1 MTDDQSGCLSFG
13 ELADYWMSDIS
24 TADAERI
31 EAHVFACAHCARLLA
46 EAEQVRAGIGAL
58 ALEGGFQA
66 VVTDGFLNQL
76 ARDGVRVRSYS
87 LDPGDSIRCSVW
99 VDDEIMVARLRADF
113 TGIATVDAEMRLPT
127 GEPWGQSTD
136 VPVREGATE
145 IVLALPASRV
155 RSAPEGPI
163 RLTLRASG
171 SPAGTVIAEY
181 TFNHEG
187 AHERSDGLST

>member
-1 MTDDQSGCLSFG
+1 MTNARTHCLSFG
-13 ELADYWMSDIS
+13 ELAEYWTSDIS

-31 EAHVFACAHCARLLA
+31 ETHVFECARCARLLA
-46 EAEQVRAGIGAL
+46 EAEQLRAGIGAL

-66 VVTDGFLNQL
+66 FVTDSFLNQL

-87 LDPGDSIRCSVW
+87 LDPGDSIRCSAW

-113 TGIATVDAEMRLPT
+113 TGIAAVDAEMRLPS

-136 VPVREGATE
+136 VPVRDGATE

-155 RSAPEGPI
+155 RSAPVGPM

-171 SPAGTVIAEY
+171 SPPGTVIAEY

-187 AHERSDGLST
+187 AHERTAH

>member
-1 MTDDQSGCLSFG
+1 MTGDQRGCLSFG
-13 ELADYWMSDIS
+13 ELADYWTSDVS
-24 TADAERI
+24 TADVERI
-31 EAHVFACAHCARLLA
+31 EAHVFECARCARLLA
-46 EAEQVRAGIGAL
+46 EAEQLRAGIGAL

-66 VVTDGFLNQL
+66 FVTDGFLNQL

-87 LDPGDSIRCSVW
+87 LDPGDSIRCSAW
-99 VDDEIMVARLRADF
+99 ADDEIMVVRLRADF
-113 TGIATVDAEMRLPT
+113 TGIAAVDAEMRLPT

-136 VPVREGATE
+136 VPVREGARE

-155 RSAPEGPI
+155 RSAPEGPM

-171 SPAGTVIAEY
+171 TVVAEY

-187 AHERSDGLST
+187 AHQRAPH